1 MSSFAIRVSYAA
13 LSAAAVFAQAATEE
27 AKIEPVRTE
36 ITVNEKIAAE
46 SPASIASLG
55 KLEIRQNPGVNM
67 DDRLRAVPGFTLFRR
82 NSSLV
87 ANPTTQGISLR
98 GLGSSGASRTLVIWD
113 GIPAN
118 DPFGGW
124 VYWTRFAPD
133 ELERIEIA
141 RGAST
146 SVFGDRAL
154 GGSIQLFSRPAE
166 PWRFTGGYEFGNKS
180 SHQVSAGASHRF
192 NRWAISTQGRAFA
205 TEGFYIVEPHR
216 RGAADDKAGVDFAS
230 GDFRL
235 DYTANKQRLF
245 LKFDALAEERANGTV
260 LQRNSTA
267 LGTVSGQY
275 FLDLGRDNLSV
286 ASWHGRQ
293 EFRAAFSTILAG
305 RASERL
311 SMRQTVPAEYSGLAA
326 IYRMK
331 RERANILFG
340 ADFTRVEGYS
350 IETAYPALT
359 KTAGGGVQW
368 QRGGFSQADFTYKML
383 RLFAGGRMHAAGVQG
398 AFFSPSGGFTIG
410 RGAWRTRGT
419 VYRSFRA
426 PTLNELHREFRA
438 GNALT
443 RANAALKPETSFGA
457 ELGFDYYGEH
467 TRLTVTGFRN
477 ELTDLITNVTLRV
490 TPALIER
497 QRQNA
502 GGALTRGIESN
513 FAVFGGAWRAD
524 FAWLFA
530 DSRFASGNRI
540 PQIPRS
546 SGNAQLTWQKNR
558 TLLSTGLRSF
568 YAQYDDDANLF
579 RLPGFAT
586 WQFTAQHQISRRLSA
601 QAGWENLTNRVFYSA
616 FTPIPQTGAPRL
628 WRVGLRIH

>member
-1 MSSFAIRVSYAA
+1 
-13 LSAAAVFAQAATEE
+13 
-27 AKIEPVRTE
+27 
-36 ITVNEKIAAE
+36 
-46 SPASIASLG
+46 
-55 KLEIRQNPGVNM
+55 
-67 DDRLRAVPGFTLFRR
+67 
-82 NSSLV
+82 
-87 ANPTTQGISLR
+87 
-98 GLGSSGASRTLVIWD
+98 
-113 GIPAN
+113 
-118 DPFGGW
+118 
-124 VYWTRFAPD
+124 
-133 ELERIEIA
+133 
-141 RGAST
+141 
-146 SVFGDRAL
+146 
-154 GGSIQLFSRPAE
+154 
-166 PWRFTGGYEFGNKS
+166 
-180 SHQVSAGASHRF
+180 
-192 NRWAISTQGRAFA
+192 
-205 TEGFYIVEPHR
+205 
-216 RGAADDKAGVDFAS
+216 
-230 GDFRL
+230 
-235 DYTANKQRLF
+235 
-245 LKFDALAEERANGTV
+245 
-260 LQRNSTA
+260 
-267 LGTVSGQY
+267 
-275 FLDLGRDNLSV
+275 
-286 ASWHGRQ
+286 
-293 EFRAAFSTILAG
+293 
-305 RASERL
+305 
-311 SMRQTVPAEYSGLAA
+311 
-326 IYRMK
+326 
-331 RERANILFG
+331 
-340 ADFTRVEGYS
+340 
-350 IETAYPALT
+350 
-359 KTAGGGVQW
+359 
-368 QRGGFSQADFTYKML
+368 
-383 RLFAGGRMHAAGVQG
+383 
-398 AFFSPSGGFTIG
+398 
-410 RGAWRTRGT
+410 
-419 VYRSFRA
+419 
-426 PTLNELHREFRA
+426 LNELHREFRA

-467 TRLTVTGFRN
+467 TRLPVTGFRN